1 MPTAAGVKGGA
12 EWALP
17 PLSGLFGEVKTGA
30 QHRWCPPARSNS
42 WKVTVP
48 VGLKPPLTDAVS
60 LTDVPIGPP
69 ADAVVAM
76 ARSRLGNGHRLGRGA
91 PELTVVLLA
100 SPL

>member
-1 MPTAAGVKGGA
+1 MSAGA
-12 EWALP
+12 
-17 PLSGLFGEVKTGA
+17 
-30 QHRWCPPARSNS
+30 NS

-76 ARSRLGNGHRLGRGA
+76 AGVAWVMVDRLGRGA
-91 PELTVVLLA
+91 RADRGVVGVAVVGGHPTVGAHRGGREVA
-100 SPL
+100 RAGAPPR